1 MTLSR
6 PQREL
11 LKQLVFRWPH
21 PCFVVISGRGLH
33 ALVVTTMMR
42 PRCLERLPRA
52 YQRRTTVELR
62 EAGLITLEERF
73 MAIPPYGFRD
83 PADTD
88 HGWLVTVTAAGRA
101 AINAVT
107 EEQQRRAQAISAAE
121 MAARG
126 AAARAR
132 GARIGAASTAM
143 RQPPPMY
150 WVPFVRCTD
159 TLGEALGGIVLA
171 RLDGDGW
178 VNIETSERFYS
189 DPAGA
194 LGALP
199 LIPGKAPR

>member
-42 PRCLERLPRA
+42 SRCLERLPRA

-107 EEQQRRAQAISAAE
+107 EEQQRRAQAISEARVRDAI
-121 MAARG
+121 ATSDARVARG
-126 AAARAR
+126 EVPGDARPVLMVCPDGGACHHECAPVSCFRVSSCGPLSGVYPGDRWPASVVAR
-132 GARIGAASTAM
+132 G
-143 RQPPPMY
+143 
-150 WVPFVRCTD
+150 D
-159 TLGEALGGIVLA
+159 
-171 RLDGDGW
+171 
-178 VNIETSERFYS
+178 
-189 DPAGA
+189 
-194 LGALP
+194 
-199 LIPGKAPR
+199 